1 MLIHKRKNSIINF
14 LVVLLSYV
22 YISTA
27 IASNPNPWL
36 ILLLDDVI
44 NRPASLI
51 ASNPDS
57 SSVTLNWTD
66 SSSNEIG
73 FSIYMA
79 TSKFGTYSYVD
90 SVGANT
96 TTYLVAGLFSSTT
109 YWFKITSYSTDG
121 ESAFS
126 NLVSTTTLPV
136 EGIFEISKWD
146 SGDFYSE

>member
-1 MLIHKRKNSIINF
+1 MLIHKRKNSIITF
-14 LVVLLSYV
+14 IVGLLSYI

-27 IASNPNPWL
+27 IASNINPWL

-44 NRPASLI
+44 NRPSSLI
-51 ASNPDS
+51 VSNSDS

-66 SSSNEIG
+66 ASTTEIG

-79 TSKFGTYSYVD
+79 TSQLGTYSYVD
-90 SVGANT
+90 SVSANT

-126 NLVSTTTLPV
+126 NLVSSTTLPA
-136 EGIFEISKWD
+136 EGILGISKWD